1 MKKIF
6 LFTTI
11 AFLMLS
17 SCKKEATT
25 LLQDQTVS
33 DSEFQA
39 NASSSQTETNA
50 STSEGAFTFHDDFV
64 LNWEGTQLYNPCTN
78 ELMTL
83 SGDTYV
89 TVHGIYNGA
98 KSTMTVHANG
108 QQIKAVGESG
118 RLYTIS
124 GSTNHQ
130 ESSFSDGVFTTKEV
144 HFDRF
149 ITTGS
154 ENTLIWKDNFYIKVD
169 ANGNVTIIRDEIHE
183 TYCQ

>member
-1 MKKIF
+1 MKKSF
-6 LFTTI
+6 FFTAI

-17 SCKKEATT
+17 SSCKKEVTPLSKDRTAT
-25 LLQDQTVS
+25 
-33 DSEFQA
+33 ERI
-39 NASSSQTETNA
+39 SS
-50 STSEGAFTFHDDFV
+50 SEGAFTFHDVFI
-64 LNWEGTQLYNPCTN
+64 LNWEGTQLYNTCTN

-89 TVHGIYNGA
+89 SVHGIYNGT
-98 KSTMTVHANG
+98 KSTITIHANG

-118 RLYTIS
+118 RQYTIS

-169 ANGNVTIIRDEIHE
+169 ADGNVTIIRDEIHE

>member
-1 MKKIF
+1 MKRIF
-6 LFTTI
+6 FFTTI
-11 AFLMLS
+11 TFLMLS
-17 SCKKEATT
+17 SCRKEDTT
-25 LLQDQTVS
+25 L
-33 DSEFQA
+33 
-39 NASSSQTETNA
+39 SQNRIAAESQTNA
-50 STSEGAFTFHDDFV
+50 SNSQAETNLSSSGGAFTFQDVFT

-83 SGDTYV
+83 SGATYV
-89 TVHGIYNGA
+89 SVHGIYNGT
-98 KSTMTVHANG
+98 KSTITVHANG

-118 RLYTIS
+118 RQYTIS

-149 ITTGS
+149 VTTGS

>member
-6 LFTTI
+6 FFTAIT
-11 AFLMLS
+11 FLTLS
-17 SCKKEATT
+17 SCRKEATT
-25 LLQDQTVS
+25 LSQDQTVA
-33 DSEFQA
+33 EGQLQT

-50 STSEGAFTFHDDFV
+50 SSSGGAFTFHDDFT

-118 RLYTIS
+118 RLILYPDQPITRKVLFPTVYLQPKKYILIV
-124 GSTNHQ
+124 
-130 ESSFSDGVFTTKEV
+130 SSPRVVK
-144 HFDRF
+144 
-149 ITTGS
+149 I
-154 ENTLIWKDNFYIKVD
+154 L
-169 ANGNVTIIRDEIHE
+169 
-183 TYCQ
+183 

>member
-1 MKKIF
+1 M
-6 LFTTI
+6 
-11 AFLMLS
+11 A
-17 SCKKEATT
+17 
-25 LLQDQTVS
+25 
-33 DSEFQA
+33 DSELQA

-98 KSTMTVHANG
+98 KSTITVHANG

-118 RLYTIS
+118 RQYTIS

-130 ESSFSDGVFTTKEV
+130 ESSFSNGVFTTKEV

-183 TYCQ
+183 TYCL

>member
-17 SCKKEATT
+17 SCKKEAAT

-33 DSEFQA
+33 NSEFQA

-169 ANGNVTIIRDEIHE
+169 ADGNVTIIRDESHE

>member
-6 LFTTI
+6 FFAAITV
-11 AFLMLS
+11 LMLSS
-17 SCKKEATT
+17 SCKKEVTPLSQNRTAT
-25 LLQDQTVS
+25 
-33 DSEFQA
+33 ERI
-39 NASSSQTETNA
+39 SSSG
-50 STSEGAFTFHDDFV
+50 GAFTFQDDFV

-98 KSTMTVHANG
+98 KSTITVHANG

-154 ENTLIWKDNFYIKVD
+154 ENTLIWKDNFYVKVD

>member
-25 LLQDQTVS
+25 LLQDQTVA
-33 DSEFQA
+33 DSELQA

-50 STSEGAFTFHDDFV
+50 SSSGGAFTFQDVFT

-89 TVHGIYNGA
+89 SVHGIYNGA

-154 ENTLIWKDNFYIKVD
+154 ANTLIWKDNFYVKVD